1 MFWRNM
7 GYDLRTKQAVKIKFN
22 ATWRRLLLPP
32 GQQQAVVKQVEVH
45 WLGGQLEFWS
55 RNAHHLGVHFQELTV
70 LHQPAGL
77 GDERKDLQRKKTRLR
92 MGRLIG

>member
-1 MFWRNM
+1 M

-45 WLGGQLEFWS
+45 WLGGQLEF
-55 RNAHHLGVHFQELTV
+55 
-70 LHQPAGL
+70 
-77 GDERKDLQRKKTRLR
+77 
-92 MGRLIG
+92 